1 MRTAEITKSGLKVFE
16 NGQHIKT
23 IPAKYEA
30 FIHDADFF
38 EGGKRL
44 TDKQR
49 FILEYAYFLSILKK
63 EEKYVYELIEKS
75 TPDYSQIVKNHI
87 GEERFELV
95 FTNKV
100 RLKINKELFELCP
113 KKESPI
119 NKNY

>member
-1 MRTAEITKSGLKVFE
+1 MKTAEITKAGLKVFE
-16 NGQHIKT
+16 NGVHVKT
-23 IPAKYEA
+23 IPAKYER
-30 FIHDADFF
+30 FIQDIEFSP
-38 EGGKRL
+38 GKRL
-44 TDKQR
+44 TDSER

-63 EEKYVYELIEKS
+63 EEKYVYELIEKAN
-75 TPDYSQIVKNHI
+75 PDYSQIVKNHI

-113 KKESPI
+113 KKENPI

>member
-16 NGQHIKT
+16 DGKHIKT
-23 IPAKYEA
+23 IPAKYES
-30 FIHDADFF
+30 FIQDADLS

-49 FILEYAYFLSILKK
+49 FVLEYAYFLAVLKI
-63 EEKYVYELIEKS
+63 EEKYVYELIEKAH
-75 TPDYSQIVKNHI
+75 PEYSQIVKNHI
-87 GEERFELV
+87 GEERYELV
-95 FTNKV
+95 YNTGT